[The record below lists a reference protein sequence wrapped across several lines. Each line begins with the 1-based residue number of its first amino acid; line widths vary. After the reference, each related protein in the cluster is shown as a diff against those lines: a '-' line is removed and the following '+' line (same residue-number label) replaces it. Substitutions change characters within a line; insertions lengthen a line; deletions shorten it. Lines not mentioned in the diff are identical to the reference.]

1 MGPKGDPNPTESF
14 QPPGGGLGKFTAQEI
29 LEAEGEQ
36 SMARIVI
43 CMGLY

>member
-1 MGPKGDPNPTESF
+1 MEPKGDPNPIELF
-14 QPPGGGLGKFTAQEI
+14 QPPGGAGKFTAQEI

-36 SMARIVI
+36 STARKVI